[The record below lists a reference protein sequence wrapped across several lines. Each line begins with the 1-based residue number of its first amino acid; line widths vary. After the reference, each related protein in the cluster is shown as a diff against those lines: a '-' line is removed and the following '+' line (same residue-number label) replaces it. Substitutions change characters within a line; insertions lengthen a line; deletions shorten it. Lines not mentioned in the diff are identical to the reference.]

1 MVNTDTD
8 ITLRPEAL
16 ICMGCC
22 GKGICNPQSCQCF
35 RLFPHIYIICYNSRN
50 PNPKPVF
57 QGMHDLRQDSQFSPQ
72 ILHIGTQALCI
83 QRLEVIPQGL
93 VPKIK
98 IMVSKSDI
106 VVSCRV
112 KRRSHG
118 MEWRFIR
125 MFQDQG
131 VFILF
136 HLCGQVQDTA
146 CFRYTC
152 QIIHWKYMSMGI
164 RSIIY
169 L

>member
-1 MVNTDTD
+1 
-8 ITLRPEAL
+8 
-16 ICMGCC
+16 
-22 GKGICNPQSCQCF
+22 
-35 RLFPHIYIICYNSRN
+35 
-50 PNPKPVF
+50 
-57 QGMHDLRQDSQFSPQ
+57 MHDLRQDSQFSPQ

-118 MEWRFIR
+118 MAWRFIR
-125 MFQDQG
+125 MFQIILGKRRALKRISAVQDQG